1 MPYVVKISAYLGK
14 DGRPVANLK
23 DAVLFEQK
31 ETAAIATIVSGGT
44 VSEVKEVIIM
54 PEKPNRY
61 TAKSTKV
68 DFKKEPIEKATK
80 DNQAWMKGAK

>member
-14 DGRPVANLK
+14 DGWPVANLK

-44 VSEVKEVIIM
+44 VSEVKEAIIM

-68 DFKKEPIEKATK
+68 DFKR
-80 DNQAWMKGAK
+80 NQLKSNKR

>member
-1 MPYVVKISAYLGK
+1 
-14 DGRPVANLK
+14 
-23 DAVLFEQK
+23 
-31 ETAAIATIVSGGT
+31 
-44 VSEVKEVIIM
+44 M

>member
-23 DAVLFEQK
+23 DAVLFEHK
-31 ETAAIATIVSGGT
+31 ETA
-44 VSEVKEVIIM
+44 IM
-54 PEKPNRY
+54 PEKSKKHIGK
-61 TAKSTKV
+61 ATKV

>member
-31 ETAAIATIVSGGT
+31 TAAIATIVSGGT
-44 VSEVKEVIIM
+44 VSEVKEAIIM

-68 DFKKEPIEKATK
+68 DFKR
-80 DNQAWMKGAK
+80 NN

>member
-14 DGRPVANLK
+14 DGWPVANLK

-44 VSEVKEVIIM
+44 VSEVKEAIIM
-54 PEKPNRY
+54 PEKPKRH
-61 TAKSTKV
+61 TVKATKA
-68 DFKKEPIEKATK
+68 DFKKDPIEKVTK
-80 DNQAWMKGAK
+80 DNQSWMKGAK

>member
-14 DGRPVANLK
+14 SGRPVANLK
-23 DAVLFEQK
+23 DAVLFEHK

-44 VSEVKEVIIM
+44 VSEVKEAIIM

-68 DFKKEPIEKATK
+68 DLKRNQLKKQQKITK
-80 DNQAWMKGAK
+80 LG

>member
-14 DGRPVANLK
+14 DGWPVANLK

-44 VSEVKEVIIM
+44 VSEVKEAIIM
-54 PEKPNRY
+54 PEKPKKHIGK
-61 TAKSTKV
+61 AIKQGA
-68 DFKKEPIEKATK
+68 KKEQTEKATK
-80 DNQAWMKGAK
+80 SNQAWMKGTK

>member
-14 DGRPVANLK
+14 DGWPVANLK

-44 VSEVKEVIIM
+44 VSEVKEAIIM
-54 PEKPNRY
+54 PENRID

-68 DFKKEPIEKATK
+68 DFKR
-80 DNQAWMKGAK
+80 NQLKSNKR